1 MNRSPA
7 RGAQTGRDGA
17 RRDAHR
23 PPRRVRRGPFSSLTR
38 RILAINVAALGIV
51 VVGLLYLDD
60 YRQGLIDAKA
70 AALATQGKIIAA
82 ALGETVVVGDAEGV
96 YIIDVDA
103 ARQLLIR
110 LVLPTGRRARLF
122 AANGRLVADSR
133 QLTVTGGEVQAEA
146 LPPPDDGPTL
156 RRIEAVYEWIFERL
170 PPREALER
178 YVEAENQSADDYRE
192 VRQALA
198 GDGAWSLRDGGE
210 LGVQLIVAVPV
221 QRFKLVQGALLLS
234 TAIADVEES
243 LREVRI
249 AILELFAVGLGT
261 TVLLSLYLA
270 GTIARPIHRLAE
282 AAEAVRHGHGGA
294 DGIPDFSARGDE
306 IGDLSRSLADM
317 TRELSDRL
325 VEIERF
331 AADVAHEIKNPLTSM
346 TSALESL
353 ARLEDPERRQKLLAI
368 MRDDVRR
375 LDRLISDISDAS
387 RLDAELARAEIAP
400 VDIGHMMAALVEV
413 HRETAKPGDPAVE
426 LAPGDD
432 GALIVEGDERRIAQ
446 LFENL
451 ISNARSF
458 SPPGGVIRLAARR
471 HEVGG
476 TAVVEVT
483 VEDDGP
489 GLPEGQ
495 LEAIFERFY
504 TERPPGETFGIH
516 SGLGLSISKRIV
528 EAHDGVI
535 FAENRGDDGG
545 QTAGA
550 RFVVRL
556 PV

>member
-1 MNRSPA
+1 MNRPPA
-7 RGAQTGRDGA
+7 RGAQADREA
-17 RRDAHR
+17 VRRDAHR

-38 RILAINVAALGIV
+38 RILAINVLALGVV

-60 YRQGLIDAKA
+60 YRKGLIDAKA
-70 AALATQGKIIAA
+70 AALTTQGRIIAA
-82 ALGETVVVGDAEGV
+82 ALGETVVVGDAEGAYV
-96 YIIDVDA
+96 IDIDA
-103 ARQLLIR
+103 ARQLLSR

-122 AANGRLVADSR
+122 AGDGRLIADSR

-146 LPPPDDGPTL
+146 LPPPDDGPAL
-156 RRIEAVYEWIFERL
+156 RRIEAVYQWIFERL

-192 VRQALA
+192 VRQALL
-198 GDGAWSLRDGGE
+198 GESAWSLRDGGE

-249 AILELFAVGLGT
+249 AILELFAVGLGI

-270 GTIARPIHRLAE
+270 GTIARPIHLLAE

-353 ARLEDPERRQKLLAI
+353 ARIEDPEQRHKLLAI

-400 VDIGHMMAALVEV
+400 VDVGRMMAALVEV
-413 HRETAKPGDPAVE
+413 HGETAKPGDPAVE

-432 GALIVEGDERRIAQ
+432 GALVVEGDERRIAQ

-451 ISNARSF
+451 IGNARSF
-458 SPPGGVIRLAARR
+458 SPPGGIIRLAARR
-471 HEVGG
+471 REIDGA
-476 TAVVEVT
+476 AVVEVT

-489 GLPEGQ
+489 GLPEGR

-516 SGLGLSISKRIV
+516 SGLGLSISKQIV
-528 EAHDGVI
+528 EAHNGVI
-535 FAENRGDDGG
+535 FAENRGADGG
-545 QTAGA
+545 QTTGA

>member
-96 YIIDVDA
+96 YVIDVDA

-504 TERPPGETFGIH
+504 TERPQGETFGIH

>member
-1 MNRSPA
+1 
-7 RGAQTGRDGA
+7 
-17 RRDAHR
+17 
-23 PPRRVRRGPFSSLTR
+23 VRRGPFSSLTR
-38 RILAINVAALGIV
+38 RILAINVLALGVV

-70 AALATQGKIIAA
+70 DALTTQGRIIAA
-82 ALGETVVVGDAEGV
+82 ALGETVVVGDAEGLYV
-96 YIIDVDA
+96 IDIVA
-103 ARQLLIR
+103 ARQLLSR
-110 LVLPTGRRARLF
+110 LVSPTGRRARLF
-122 AANGRLVADSR
+122 AGDGRLIADSR

-146 LPPPDDGPTL
+146 LPPPDDGPAL
-156 RRIEAVYEWIFERL
+156 RRIEAVYQWIFERL

-192 VRQALA
+192 VRQALL
-198 GDGAWSLRDGGE
+198 GDSAWSLRDGGE

-249 AILELFAVGLGT
+249 AIVELFAIGLGI

-294 DGIPDFSARGDE
+294 DDIPDFSARGDE

-353 ARLEDPERRQKLLAI
+353 ARIEDPERRHKLLAI

-400 VDIGHMMAALVEV
+400 VDIGRMMAALVEV
-413 HRETAKPGDPAVE
+413 HRATAKPGDPVVE
-426 LAPGDD
+426 LTPDGDD
-432 GALIVEGDERRIAQ
+432 ALVVDGDERRIAQ

-451 ISNARSF
+451 IGNARSF

-471 HEVGG
+471 RALDG
-476 TAVVEVT
+476 ADVVEVT

-489 GLPEGQ
+489 GLPQGQ
-495 LEAIFERFY
+495 LEAVFERFY
-504 TERPPGETFGIH
+504 SERPPGETFGIH
-516 SGLGLSISKRIV
+516 SGLGLSISKQIV
-528 EAHDGVI
+528 EAHNGVI

-545 QTAGA
+545 QIAGA
-550 RFVVRL
+550 RFTVRL

>member
-82 ALGETVVVGDAEGV
+82 ALGETVVVGNAEGV
-96 YIIDVDA
+96 YVIDVDA

-146 LPPPDDGPTL
+146 LPPPDYGPTL

-249 AILELFAVGLGT
+249 AILELFAVGLGI

-458 SPPGGVIRLAARR
+458 SPPGGVIRLAGRR

>member
-96 YIIDVDA
+96 YVIDVDA

>member
-1 MNRSPA
+1 MTRPPA
-7 RGAQTGRDGA
+7 SDI

-23 PPRRVRRGPFSSLTR
+23 PPRQVHRGPFSSLTR
-38 RILAINVAALGIV
+38 RILAINVLALGIV

-70 AALATQGKIIAA
+70 DALATQGEIIAA
-82 ALGETVVVGDAEGV
+82 ALGETVVVGDAEDI
-96 YIIDVDA
+96 YEIDVDA
-103 ARQLLIR
+103 ARQLLSR

-122 AANGRLVADSR
+122 AGDGRLIADSR

-146 LPPPDDGPTL
+146 LPPPGDGPAL
-156 RRIEAVYEWIFERL
+156 RRIEAVYEWIFDRL
-170 PPREALER
+170 PPRETLER

-192 VRQALA
+192 AHQALA
-198 GDGAWSLRDGGE
+198 GDSAWSLRDGGE

-234 TAIADVEES
+234 TSIADVEES
-243 LREVRI
+243 LREVRF
-249 AILELFAVGLGT
+249 AILELFVLGLGI

-346 TSALESL
+346 NSALESL
-353 ARLEDPERRQKLLAI
+353 ARIEDPERRHKLLAI

-400 VDIGHMMAALVEV
+400 VDIGRMMAALVEV
-413 HRETAKPGDPAVE
+413 HRETATPGDPTVE
-426 LAPGDD
+426 HAPGDD
-432 GALIVEGDERRIAQ
+432 DSLVVEGNERRVAQ

-451 ISNARSF
+451 IDNARSF

-471 HEVGG
+471 HEIDGA
-476 TAVVEVT
+476 AVVEVT

-489 GLPEGQ
+489 GIPDGQ

-516 SGLGLSISKRIV
+516 SGLGLSISKQIV
-528 EAHDGVI
+528 EAHNGVI
-535 FAENRGDDGG
+535 FADNRGAAGG
-545 QTAGA
+545 AVTGA
-550 RFVVRL
+550 RFIVRL

>member
-96 YIIDVDA
+96 YVIDVDA

-426 LAPGDD
+426 LAPGGD

>member
-82 ALGETVVVGDAEGV
+82 ALGETVVVGNAEGV
-96 YIIDVDA
+96 YVIDVDA

-249 AILELFAVGLGT
+249 AILELFAVGLGI

-458 SPPGGVIRLAARR
+458 SPPGGVIRLAGRR

>member
-38 RILAINVAALGIV
+38 RILAINVEALGIV

-96 YIIDVDA
+96 YVIDVDA

-249 AILELFAVGLGT
+249 AILELFAVGLGI

>member
-1 MNRSPA
+1 MNGPPA
-7 RGAQTGRDGA
+7 RGAQTGRNGA
-17 RRDAHR
+17 RRDARR

-38 RILAINVAALGIV
+38 RILAINILALGIV

-96 YIIDVDA
+96 YVIDVEA

-122 AANGRLVADSR
+122 AADGRLVADSR
-133 QLTVTGGEVQAEA
+133 RLTVTGGEVQAEA

-156 RRIEAVYEWIFERL
+156 RRIEAVYQWIFEWL

-192 VRQALA
+192 VRQALV
-198 GDGAWSLRDGGE
+198 GDSAWSLRDGGE

-234 TAIADVEES
+234 TSIADVEES

-249 AILELFAVGLGT
+249 TILELFAVGLGI

-294 DGIPDFSARGDE
+294 DDIPDFSARGDE

-325 VEIERF
+325 DEIERF

-353 ARLEDPERRQKLLAI
+353 ARIEDPERRQKLLAI

-400 VDIGHMMAALVEV
+400 VDIGRMMAALVEL

-426 LAPGDD
+426 LEPGDD
-432 GALIVEGDERRIAQ
+432 GALIVAGDERRIAQ

-451 ISNARSF
+451 IGNARSF

-471 HEVGG
+471 HEIDGV
-476 TAVVEVT
+476 AVVEVT

-489 GLPEGQ
+489 GLPEGR

-516 SGLGLSISKRIV
+516 SGLGLSISKQIV

-535 FAENRGDDGG
+535 FAENRGAAGG
-545 QTAGA
+545 QVAGA
-550 RFVVRL
+550 RFVVRF

>member
-1 MNRSPA
+1 MNGPPA
-7 RGAQTGRDGA
+7 
-17 RRDAHR
+17 RDAHR

-38 RILAINVAALGIV
+38 RILAINVLALGVV

-70 AALATQGKIIAA
+70 AALTTQGRIIAA

-96 YIIDVDA
+96 YVIDIDA
-103 ARQLLIR
+103 ARQLLSR

-122 AANGRLVADSR
+122 AGDGRLIADSR
-133 QLTVTGGEVQAEA
+133 RLTVTGGEVQAEA
-146 LPPPDDGPTL
+146 LPPPDDGPAL
-156 RRIEAVYEWIFERL
+156 RRIEAIYQWIFERL
-170 PPREALER
+170 PPRAALER

-192 VRQALA
+192 VRQALL
-198 GDGAWSLRDGGE
+198 GDSAWSLRDGGE

-249 AILELFAVGLGT
+249 AILELFAIGLGI

-282 AAEAVRHGHGGA
+282 AAEAVRHGHGSA
-294 DGIPDFSARGDE
+294 DDIPDFSARGDE

-346 TSALESL
+346 TSALETL
-353 ARLEDPERRQKLLAI
+353 AHIEDPERRHKLLAI

-400 VDIGHMMAALVEV
+400 VDIGRMMAALVEL
-413 HRETAKPGDPAVE
+413 HRETAKPGEPAVE

-451 ISNARSF
+451 IGNARSF

-471 HEVGG
+471 YEVDGA
-476 TAVVEVT
+476 AVVEVT

-489 GLPEGQ
+489 GLPEGR

-516 SGLGLSISKRIV
+516 SGLGLSISKQIV
-528 EAHDGVI
+528 EAHNGVI
-535 FAENRGDDGG
+535 FAENRGADGG
-545 QTAGA
+545 PTTGA

>member
-1 MNRSPA
+1 MSGPPA
-7 RGAQTGRDGA
+7 GGAWRDRDDA

-38 RILAINVAALGIV
+38 RILAINVLALGIV
-51 VVGLLYLDD
+51 VAGILYLDD

-70 AALATQGKIIAA
+70 AALGTQGEIIAA

-96 YIIDVDA
+96 YVIDVDA

-122 AANGRLVADSR
+122 AGDGVMIADSR
-133 QLTVTGGEVQAEA
+133 RLSVTGGEVQAET
-146 LPPPDDGPTL
+146 LPPPDDGPAL
-156 RRIEAVYEWIFERL
+156 PRLEALYEWVLERL
-170 PPREALER
+170 PPREALEQ

-198 GDGAWSLRDGGE
+198 GDSAWSLRDGGE
-210 LGVQLIVAVPV
+210 LGVQLLVAVPM

-234 TAIADVEES
+234 TPIADVEES

-249 AILELFAVGLGT
+249 AILELFALGLGI

-282 AAEAVRHGHGGA
+282 AAEAVRHGHGSA

-306 IGDLSRSLADM
+306 IGDLSRSLVDM

-325 VEIERF
+325 GAIETF

-346 TSALESL
+346 NSALESL
-353 ARLEDPERRQKLLAI
+353 ARIEDPEQRLKLLQI

-387 RLDAELARAEIAP
+387 RLDAELARAELAP
-400 VDIGHMMAALVEV
+400 VDIGRMLAALAEV
-413 HRETAKPGDPAVE
+413 HRATAKPGDPVVE
-426 LAPGDD
+426 LAPGN
-432 GALIVEGDERRIAQ
+432 GGELVVEGDERRIVQ
-446 LFENL
+446 LLENL
-451 ISNARSF
+451 IGNARSF

-471 HEVGG
+471 RAVDGID
-476 TAVVEVT
+476 VVEVT

-489 GLPEGQ
+489 GIPDGR

-504 TERPPGETFGIH
+504 TERPPGEAFGIH
-516 SGLGLSISKRIV
+516 TGLGLSISKQIV
-528 EAHDGVI
+528 VAHDGVI
-535 FAENRGDDGG
+535 FAENRGNGG
-545 QTAGA
+545 GRIAGA
-550 RFVVRL
+550 CFVVRL